1 MEKLQWFKFS
11 PSDYMMGKIQRC
23 PEVTQARFVRLCCL
37 YWNKECNLN
46 IQDSVIEIDQE
57 HFDILISKKIIKA
70 NEEHVFIDFLDE
82 QMVEI
87 TETSKGKSKAARAR
101 WDKYKQQNSNTD
113 AMQNDADAMHVH
125 TDAMQNDAEKRRG
138 EERREYNKVLLSE
151 IEISDVPQKL
161 LPYFEI
167 SKAFSNLFIK
177 NSETLGVKW
186 THLDKTKF
194 IKSVTPIRL
203 LIESDKRSTE
213 EIREVYKFLEKDS
226 FWMQNIQ
233 TTEKLR
239 EKFDTL
245 ITQAKNSQK
254 PQSNPVKNELDDYAT
269 NVMKQIEIA
278 KSFHK

>member
-46 IQDSVIEIDQE
+46 IQDSVIEIDKE

-82 QMVEI
+82 QMLEI

-125 TDAMQNDAEKRRG
+125 TDAMQNDAEKRRE
-138 EERREYNKVLLSE
+138 EERRE
-151 IEISDVPQKL
+151 
-161 LPYFEI
+161 
-167 SKAFSNLFIK
+167 
-177 NSETLGVKW
+177 
-186 THLDKTKF
+186 DKT
-194 IKSVTPIRL
+194 R
-203 LIESDKRSTE
+203 EE
-213 EIREVYKFLEKDS
+213 EIRGEETKPKKEAVPHWNHDLPTGLEDRYKG
-226 FWMQNIQ
+226 M
-233 TTEKLR
+233 
-239 EKFDTL
+239 KFG
-245 ITQAKNSQK
+245 
-254 PQSNPVKNELDDYAT
+254 
-269 NVMKQIEIA
+269 KQ
-278 KSFHK
+278 

>member
-1 MEKLQWFKFS
+1 MDKLQWFKFT
-11 PSDYMMGKIQRC
+11 PSDWMMGKIQRC
-23 PEVTQARFVRLCCL
+23 PEITQARFIRLCCL
-37 YWNKECNLN
+37 YWNKESNLLRDDA
-46 IQDSVIEIDQE
+46 IIEIDKE
-57 HFDILISKKIIKA
+57 HYDVLLSKKIITDDGA
-70 NEEHVFIDFLDE
+70 HVFIQFLDE
-82 QMVEI
+82 QLKDI
-87 TETSKGKSKAARAR
+87 AETSKGKSKAAKVR
-101 WDKYKQQNSNTD
+101 WEKHNKSKLE